1 MKHLMNICA
10 SFIILA
16 LCMPTYVLGTQNRD
30 ELTNFPSMSAELAA
44 VDNLNQELLQQL
56 SEEEL
61 HWYNKFQH
69 GLMFFDGWKDISKDI
84 LANLSYEEKNR
95 VKPLLDSMGLRIG
108 TEWSKANDVRKID
121 TDQLRN
127 WGKRL
132 KNAQHQGSE
141 YLKETVFLIS
151 TEVEAIL
158 LRKQ

>member
-1 MKHLMNICA
+1 
-10 SFIILA
+10 
-16 LCMPTYVLGTQNRD
+16 
-30 ELTNFPSMSAELAA
+30 
-44 VDNLNQELLQQL
+44 
-56 SEEEL
+56 
-61 HWYNKFQH
+61 
-69 GLMFFDGWKDISKDI
+69 MFFDGWKDISKDI

>member
-1 MKHLMNICA
+1 MKHLMKICA
-10 SFIILA
+10 SFTILA
-16 LCMPTYVLGTQNRD
+16 LCMPAYVLGTQNRD
-30 ELTNFPSMSAELAA
+30 DLNNFPSVSEQLAA
-44 VDNLNQELLQQL
+44 IDNLNQELLQQL
-56 SEEEL
+56 SEEEM

-132 KNAQHQGSE
+132 KYAKHQGSKN
-141 YLKETVFLIS
+141 LKETVFLIS

-158 LRKQ
+158 LRN